1 MIELSD
7 SEKDLETGLKVVSI
21 MQTITEEL
29 DEEGKR
35 MLRKIL
41 GIRQPDR
48 KSSEDGHKEKSD
60 E

>member
-1 MIELSD
+1 M
-7 SEKDLETGLKVVSI
+7 ETGLKVVSI